1 MNRPNVM
8 PCSITDDVMSD
19 PEYVQ
24 PSQNDQDCFDA
35 YKEALERDSRDL
47 HINPPDNYEEATHG
61 K

>member
-1 MNRPNVM
+1 MSRM

-24 PSQNDQDCFDA
+24 PQQQKDDEDCFDA
-35 YKEALERDSRDL
+35 YKEQLERDSRDL
-47 HINPPDNYEEATHG
+47 HINPPKSYEEATHG